1 MSWEAVA
8 RKDFRDAVR
17 SRWLWVL
24 SALSIVVFAGAAIGQ
39 LYLGGGQQT
48 PQQSQGLLQGFLFF
62 LKQGTAIL
70 IPLTAIVVAYA
81 SITRERESGTM
92 KLLLALPHSR
102 DDVVIGKVL
111 GRSAVVTLPVLVGF
125 FVALLALIPQAS
137 SVNFLV
143 YIQFALLTALLGVVF
158 VGIGVGVSAAVS
170 TNQRALVGAGG
181 LFAVFWFLWNFFVS
195 GVSRAVTDV
204 FGISSTSQY
213 QFELVLKLLNPIQA
227 YKTLVDSLF
236 MSDLQARVQM
246 FSMLFGVIPNPQA
259 GKALGPNLSPLFS
272 DPVVL
277 LFLLVWL
284 VAPVGVGIIW
294 FREADL

>member
-8 RKDFRDAVR
+8 RKDFQDAVR

-24 SALSIVVFAGAAIGQ
+24 SALSVVVFAGAAIGQ
-39 LYLGGGQQT
+39 LYLGGGQN

-62 LKQGTAIL
+62 LKQGTGIL

-102 DDVVIGKVL
+102 DDVVLGKLV
-111 GRSAVVTLPVLVGF
+111 GRSAVVALPVLIGF
-125 FVALLALIPQAS
+125 FVAFLALLPAGSGI
-137 SVNFLV
+137 NFLLYV
-143 YIQFALLTALLGVVF
+143 QFALLTALLGVVF
-158 VGIGVGVSAAVS
+158 VGISIGVSAAAR
-170 TNQRALVGAGG
+170 TNQQAIVGAGG
-181 LFAVFWFLWNFFVS
+181 LFGMFWFLWNFFVS
-195 GVSRAVTDV
+195 GINRALTDL
-204 FGISSTSQY
+204 FSLSAASQY
-213 QFELVLKLLNPIQA
+213 QVRLTLKLLNPIQS
-227 YKTLVDSLF
+227 YKTLVDGLF
-236 MSDLQARVQM
+236 MSDLEARVRM

-259 GKALGPNLSPLFS
+259 GEALGPELSPAFADS
-272 DPVVL
+272 MVL

-284 VAPVGVGIIW
+284 VVPVGVGIIW

>member
-8 RKDFRDAVR
+8 RKDFQDAVR

-24 SALSIVVFAGAAIGQ
+24 SALSIAVFAGAAIGQ

-92 KLLLALPHSR
+92 KLLLSLPHSR

-111 GRSAVVTLPVLVGF
+111 GRSAVVALPVLVGF
-125 FVALLALIPQAS
+125 FVAFLALIPQAS
-137 SVNFLV
+137 GVNFLV

-158 VGIGVGVSAAVS
+158 VGISVGVSAGAKS
-170 TNQRALVGAGG
+170 NQQAIVGAGG
-181 LFAVFWFLWNFFVS
+181 LFGAFWFLWNFFVS

-204 FGISSTSQY
+204 FSVSAATQY
-213 QFELVLKLLNPIQA
+213 QLELTLKLLNPIQS

-259 GKALGPNLSPLFS
+259 GEALGPELSPLFS
-272 DPVVL
+272 DPMVL

-284 VAPVGVGIIW
+284 VVPVGVGIIW

>member
-8 RKDFRDAVR
+8 RKDFQDAVR

-39 LYLGGGQQT
+39 LYYGDGLNA
-48 PQQSQGLLQGFLFF
+48 QQSEGLLQGFLFF
-62 LKQGTAIL
+62 LKQGTGIL

-102 DDVVIGKVL
+102 DDIVIGKLV
-111 GRSAVVTLPVLVGF
+111 GRSAVVALPILIGF
-125 FVALLALIPQAS
+125 FVAFLALLPAGS
-137 SVNFLV
+137 GLNFLIYV
-143 YIQFALLTALLGVVF
+143 QFALLTALLGVVF
-158 VGIGVGVSAAVS
+158 VGIAIGVSAAANS
-170 TNQRALVGAGG
+170 NQQAIVGAGG
-181 LFAVFWFLWNFFVS
+181 LFGLFWFLWNFFVS
-195 GVSRAVTDV
+195 GVNRAVTEV
-204 FGISSTSQY
+204 FSLSTASQY
-213 QFELVLKLLNPIQA
+213 QLRLALKLLNPIQA

-236 MSDLQARVQM
+236 MSALEARVRM
-246 FSMLFGVIPNPQA
+246 FSRLFGVIPNPEA
-259 GKALGPNLSPLFS
+259 GKALGPELSPLFS
-272 DPVVL
+272 DVMVM

-284 VAPVGVGIIW
+284 VVPVGVGIIW

>member
-8 RKDFRDAVR
+8 RKDFQDAVR

-24 SALSIVVFAGAAIGQ
+24 SMLSIVVFAGAAIGQ
-39 LYLGGGQQT
+39 LYLGSGQQT

-92 KLLLALPHSR
+92 KLLLSLPHSR
-102 DDVVIGKVL
+102 TDVVLGKL
-111 GRSAVVTLPVLVGF
+111 AGRSAVVALPVFIGF
-125 FVALLALIPQAS
+125 FVAFLAMLPQMSGA
-137 SVNFLV
+137 NFVTYAL
-143 YIQFALLTALLGVVF
+143 FALLTALLGVVF
-158 VGIGVGVSAAVS
+158 VGISIGVSAAAKS
-170 TNQRALVGAGG
+170 NQQAVVGAGG
-181 LFAVFWFLWNFFVS
+181 LFATFWFLWNFFVS

-204 FGISSTSQY
+204 FSISSASQY

-227 YKTLVDSLF
+227 YKTLVDNLF
-236 MSDLQARVQM
+236 MGGLEARIRM
-246 FSMLFGVIPNPQA
+246 FSMLFGMIPNPQA
-259 GKALGPNLSPLFS
+259 GKALGPELSPWFQW
-272 DPVVL
+272 PVVL

>member
-8 RKDFRDAVR
+8 RKDFQDAVR

-39 LYLGGGQQT
+39 LYYGDGLNA
-48 PQQSQGLLQGFLFF
+48 QQSEGLLQGFLFF
-62 LKQGTAIL
+62 LKQGTGIL

-102 DDVVIGKVL
+102 DDIVIGKLV
-111 GRSAVVTLPVLVGF
+111 GRSAVVALPILIGF
-125 FVALLALIPQAS
+125 FVAFLALLPAGS
-137 SVNFLV
+137 GLNFLIYV
-143 YIQFALLTALLGVVF
+143 QFALLTALLGVVF
-158 VGIGVGVSAAVS
+158 VGIAIGVSAAANS
-170 TNQRALVGAGG
+170 NQQAIVGAGG
-181 LFAVFWFLWNFFVS
+181 LFGLFWFLWNFFVS
-195 GVSRAVTDV
+195 GVNRAATEV
-204 FGISSTSQY
+204 FSLSTASQY
-213 QFELVLKLLNPIQA
+213 QLRLALKLLNPIQA

-236 MSDLQARVQM
+236 MSALEARVRM
-246 FSMLFGVIPNPQA
+246 FSRLFGVIPNPEA
-259 GKALGPNLSPLFS
+259 GKALGPELSPLFS
-272 DPVVL
+272 DVMVM

-284 VAPVGVGIIW
+284 VVPVGVGIIW

>member
-8 RKDFRDAVR
+8 RKDFQDAVR

-39 LYLGGGQQT
+39 LYYGDGLG
-48 PQQSQGLLQGFLFF
+48 PQQSQGLLQTFLFF
-62 LKQGTAIL
+62 LKQGTGIL

-102 DDVVIGKVL
+102 DDIVIGKLL
-111 GRSAVVTLPVLVGF
+111 GRSAVVALPILIGF
-125 FVALLALIPQAS
+125 FVAFLALLPQAS
-137 SVNFLV
+137 GLNFLI
-143 YIQFALLTALLGVVF
+143 YTQFALLTALLGVVF
-158 VGIGVGVSAAVS
+158 VGISIGVSAAAKS
-170 TNQRALVGAGG
+170 NQQAIVGAGG
-181 LFAVFWFLWNFFVS
+181 LFGMFWFLWNFFVS
-195 GVSRAVTDV
+195 GVNRAATEV
-204 FGISSTSQY
+204 FSLSTSSQY
-213 QFELVLKLLNPIQA
+213 HLRLTLKLLNPIQA

-236 MSDLQARVQM
+236 LGELQARVQM
-246 FSMLFGVIPNPQA
+246 FSMLFGMIPNQGA
-259 GKALGPNLSPLFS
+259 MNALGPELSPLFS
-272 DPVVL
+272 DPMVL

-284 VAPVGVGIIW
+284 VVPVGVGIVW

>member
-8 RKDFRDAVR
+8 RKDFQDAVR

-39 LYLGGGQQT
+39 LYLGDGQS

-62 LKQGTAIL
+62 LKQGTGIL

-81 SITRERESGTM
+81 SVTRERESGTM

-102 DDVVIGKVL
+102 DDVVLGKLV
-111 GRSAVVTLPVLVGF
+111 GRSAVVTLPVLIGF
-125 FVALLALIPQAS
+125 FVAFLALLPAAS
-137 SVNFLV
+137 GVNFLL
-143 YIQFALLTALLGVVF
+143 YTQFALLTALLGLVF
-158 VGIGVGVSAAVS
+158 VGISVGVSAAANS
-170 TNQRALVGAGG
+170 NQQAIVGAGG
-181 LFAVFWFLWNFFVS
+181 LFGAFWFLWNYFVS
-195 GVSRAVTDV
+195 GINRALTDV
-204 FGISSTSQY
+204 FSLSTTSQY
-213 QFELVLKLLNPIQA
+213 QLRLTLKLLNPIQA

-236 MSDLQARVQM
+236 MSDLMARVQM
-246 FSMLFGVIPNPQA
+246 FSMLFGVIPDQKA
-259 GKALGPNLSPLFS
+259 QQALGPQLSPWFS
-272 DPVVL
+272 DPMVL

-284 VAPVGVGIIW
+284 VVPIGVGLTW